1 MSNSNIEKQMKLN
14 IHIRNN
20 RMATLSGAMT
30 LFLAAISLL
39 QLVVLHQHAAEAR
52 TLASTPASASL
63 SSVQYWA
70 QALPAVALPAELRER
85 VTALD
90 GSNAAVASQLY
101 QSLLGGSSDLCAAA
115 HLYCDSKQFDA
126 FRLVLPTCSVQFGFR
141 KPDLSQKS
149 TEGVV
154 SFFRESELVAGA
166 QIALG
171 DQLDRAPTA
180 PFLPRHLASAL
191 HPASAELLQ
200 TAFGIP
206 AESLLSKESL
216 HTSKLCV
223 GAKEQLLEGEEA
235 FCALS
240 LEDLADQLKV
250 RFAGQGKQKMAL
262 LPVSMPPS
270 AVNAKSIEARLLQ
283 VELRAEAQQPYLA
296 CHAQTYPFAVHFC
309 HHIPDTRIYSA
320 TLQTVGAQSEVFQA
334 VAICHSD
341 TREWSPKHT
350 AFADLHS
357 APGLTEACHWTHQH
371 GLVFVPAA

>member
-1 MSNSNIEKQMKLN
+1 
-14 IHIRNN
+14 
-20 RMATLSGAMT
+20 MATLSCATT
-30 LFLAAISLL
+30 LLLAANLL
-39 QLVVLHQHAAEAR
+39 LLVVLHQHAAAAR
-52 TLASTPASASL
+52 ILASSPASASL

-70 QALPAVALPAELRER
+70 RALPAVPLPTELSER

-90 GSNAAVASQLY
+90 GSNAAAASQLY
-101 QSLLGGSSDLCAAA
+101 QSLLGGSSDLCAAG

-141 KPDLSQKS
+141 NPDLSQKS
-149 TEGVV
+149 SEGVV
-154 SFFRESELVAGA
+154 SFFRESELVAGTR
-166 QIALG
+166 ISLG

-180 PFLPRHLASAL
+180 PFLPRQLARAL

-200 TAFGIP
+200 MAFGIP

-223 GAKEQLLEGEEA
+223 EAKEQLLEGEEA

-250 RFAGQGKQKMAL
+250 RFTGQSKQKVTL
-262 LPVSMPPS
+262 LPVSMPLS

-283 VELRAEAQQPYLA
+283 VELRAEGQQPYLA

-320 TLQTVGAQSEVFQA
+320 TLQTVGAQPEVFKA
-334 VAICHSD
+334 VAICHAN
-341 TREWSPKHT
+341 TREWSPRHT

-371 GLVFVPAA
+371 GLVFVPAAST